1 MKFADLFFAGVPCA
15 LQPNKFGIKSLY
27 AVFDGD
33 TD

>member
-1 MKFADLFFAGVPCA
+1 MEFAVLYFAVVPCA

-27 AVFDGD
+27 AVTDGY